1 MNISF
6 NVNLICYDTQVNYYQ
21 CLKNRE
27 QILYEYHN
35 YIKGTPV
42 VNIFTFIVSD
52 DFTVFTTDDI
62 PAEKDHSDPHETL
75 HKCSVVSSRGARLA
89 HCDLSDVYGRY
100 LVVKGARES
109 LKLCDMVVYPFRECY
124 ITTS

>member
-6 NVNLICYDTQVNYYQ
+6 NINLIRYGTQVNYYQ
-21 CLKNRE
+21 CLDNRG
-27 QILYEYHN
+27 QTLYEDHN
-35 YIKGTPV
+35 YIKGTSDV
-42 VNIFTFIVSD
+42 HLFTFIVSD
-52 DFTVFTTDDI
+52 DFTVFATDDS

-75 HKCSVVSSRGARLA
+75 HKCSVARSRGAILA
-89 HCDLSDVYGRY
+89 RCDLNDAYGRY
-100 LVVKGARES
+100 LVFKVARES